1 MSPKSTAQSHLVL
14 LAWTSQGP
22 PIVRQFPTQHDRWL
36 LNGGK
41 DGDSLPNDGCRAMPI
56 SARLGESVRE
66 SAERIVL
73 NVELPLAAERESCLY
88 ISLDDVVAG
97 PACADCVVVI
107 ACQGGAEYGNRRKA
121 PTPHERARTIAKP
134 KAKIRSTDPN

>member
-1 MSPKSTAQSHLVL
+1 MSPNSTAQSHLVP
-14 LAWTSQGP
+14 LAWTSHGS

-41 DGDSLPNDGCRAMPI
+41 DGDSLPNEGCRAMPI

-73 NVELPLAAERESCLY
+73 NVELPLAVERESCLY
-88 ISLDDVVAG
+88 TSLDDVVAG

-107 ACQGGAEYGNRRKA
+107 ACQGGAEDGNRRKA
-121 PTPHERARTIAKP
+121 PSHTSRQSTHYCQAKGEN
-134 KAKIRSTDPN
+134 SVN